1 MKTNEKE
8 KLGNKTLLVHYVLVP
23 GNSDR
28 QKADIASYFENV
40 IKKQLDFE
48 DVINVVVPVL
58 DGQTHI
64 VRLAN

>member
-8 KLGNKTLLVHYVLVP
+8 KLGNKTLLVHYVLVS
-23 GNSDR
+23 GSSDR

-48 DVINVVVPVL
+48 DVINVVIPVL